1 MGQTKGLLRLPM
13 NAVSSWLDAMHAP
26 DKLASTLRSRA
37 PQAAVWVLALALGVQ
52 AAIIVTH
59 LAGAGRPALP
69 AAQPTTAAA
78 PSHPLDV
85 VAITNAHLFGSAPV
99 AAATG
104 SATNAPRTSMALV
117 LTGTIAAND
126 PKDGLA
132 ILGPNA
138 SAVRVYA
145 VGDNVP
151 GGARLHA
158 VYEDRVLL
166 DRNGSIESLMLPRQV
181 PGGAAP
187 AAAAPPPT
195 YAAERVRQLITENP
209 GVIADVIRPQPVFA
223 GGRQK
228 GYRVYPGRNRQAFL
242 RLGLRPGDLVTAINN
257 TPLDDPAR
265 GEEIFSTLASASEAH
280 VTVMRNGRQQDLTLN
295 MSQIASEADQLSG
308 EEGQAGGQTMPPGVG
323 PPGFGAPAPPSRY

>member
-1 MGQTKGLLRLPM
+1 M

-26 DKLASTLRSRA
+26 DKLASMLRARA
-37 PQAAVWVLALALGVQ
+37 PQAAVWALALALGVQ
-52 AAIIVTH
+52 AAVIVTRFAG
-59 LAGAGRPALP
+59 AGAGRVALP
-69 AAQPTTAAA
+69 AAEPTAPAAL
-78 PSHPLDV
+78 PHRLDI
-85 VAITNAHLFGSAPV
+85 AMITSAHLFGAAPV
-99 AAATG
+99 AASGNA
-104 SATNAPRTSMALV
+104 ANAPRTSMPLV
-117 LTGTIAAND
+117 LTGTIAAKD

-132 ILGPNA
+132 ILGPNP
-138 SAVRVYA
+138 SSVLVYA

-166 DRNGSIESLMLPRQV
+166 DRNGSIEALLLPRQV

-187 AAAAPPPT
+187 QSLAQPPA
-195 YAAERVRQLITENP
+195 YAVERVRQLITENP
-209 GVIADVIRPQPVFA
+209 GAIADVIRPQPVFA
-223 GGRQK
+223 GGKQR

-242 RLGLRPGDLVTAINN
+242 RLGLRPGDLVTAING

-295 MSQIASEADQLSG
+295 MSQIASEADQLAGDAGQSSG
-308 EEGQAGGQTMPPGVG
+308 SPETAPLGAA
-323 PPGFGAPAPPSRY
+323 PPGFAAPAPQTRY